1 MTINI
6 YTKTVRQKTKTGHIE
21 KLYGVIEGPI
31 GLMMQYHPE
40 LFKFMRHQK
49 KRTIKKQKTK
59 SDE

>member
-6 YTKTVRQKTKTGHIE
+6 YTKTVRQKTKTGYIE

-31 GLMMQYHPE
+31 GLMMQYHPNV
-40 LFKFMRHQK
+40 FKFIRHQK
-49 KRTIKKQKTK
+49 KSKIKKQKAK

>member
-31 GLMMQYHPE
+31 GLNQM
-40 LFKFMRHQK
+40 LN
-49 KRTIKKQKTK
+49 TL
-59 SDE
+59 SN